1 MHARMKLWSVGGFT
15 LLEVLIA
22 VFVLAVGIVGGVSMQ
37 LAAMRARHQS
47 SLLAQASMLATGAAE
62 RLRANPS
69 QLQLPDGVNP
79 YLSLD
84 YDVLDHPPPAP
95 PAVLCYADTC
105 DATQLARFDL
115 YEIKIAL
122 RANLPSGRVVICRD
136 AGLWSGG
143 TLLWPCSGGS
153 SAPLVIKVGWRGK
166 HADGTPQVDSAGQP
180 VPGVALPVG
189 ALPVGAL

>member
-1 MHARMKLWSVGGFT
+1 MRSGTKLWSVGGFT

-47 SLLAQASMLATGAAE
+47 ALLAQASLLATSMAE

-69 QLQLPDGVNP
+69 QMQLPDGANP
-79 YLSLD
+79 YLTLD
-84 YDVLDHPPPAP
+84 YDVLDQPPPAP
-95 PAVLCYADTC
+95 PAVLCYADAC
-105 DATQLARFDL
+105 NAAQLAWFDL
-115 YEIKIAL
+115 YEIKTAL
-122 RANLPSGRVVICRD
+122 RTHLPSGRVVICRD

-143 TLLWPCSGGS
+143 TLLWPCSGGAG
-153 SAPLVIKVGWRGK
+153 APLVIKVGWRGK
-166 HADGTPQVDSAGQP
+166 RADGTPQVDRTGQY

-189 ALPVGAL
+189 AL